1 MRVAPLT
8 EQEIAMINVM
18 FYVMVFQQ
26 SFRVMLTG
34 SVNRLRQSLGE
45 WLLQIV

>member
-8 EQEIAMINVM
+8 EQEIAMIN
-18 FYVMVFQQ
+18 VMVFQQ